1 MPESNDNAVSRRR
14 ALRWGSGTLLLL
26 AAGAAGRDPAEA
38 LAAEPTVKVGLVTDV
53 HYADAEA
60 RGTRHYRES
69 LGKIREAVTRLNA
82 EKVDLA
88 VCLGDLIDTP
98 HPPDPRKEAGFLRTI
113 TGAFGKLN
121 APRHF
126 VLGNHCVSALTK
138 ERFLEGCSQARSS
151 YSFDRNGVHFVVLDA
166 CFRKDGA
173 AYAPGTFQWTDTD
186 IPPAQREWLEADL
199 EATPQKAV
207 VFVHQRLDE
216 PATANYR
223 VHSAPA
229 VRAVLEKSGK
239 VLAVFQGHSHK
250 NELQTIGGVPYVTL
264 AAMVEGSGAA
274 SSGYSV
280 LRVQPD
286 GTLALTGWR
295 RHADHPL
302 AKKPTA

>member
-1 MPESNDNAVSRRR
+1 MPEANDNAVSRRR
-14 ALRWGSGTLLLL
+14 ALRLGSGTLLLL
-26 AAGAAGRDPAEA
+26 AAAAGRDPAEA
-38 LAAEPTVKVGLVTDV
+38 LAAEPAVKVGLVTDV

-69 LGKIREAVTRLNA
+69 LGKMREAVTRLNA

-98 HPPDPRKEAGFLRTI
+98 SPPDVTKELGFLRTI
-113 TGAFGKLN
+113 TGEFGKLT

-138 ERFLEGCSQARSS
+138 ERFLDGCSQARSS
-151 YSFDRNGVHFVVLDA
+151 YSFDKNGVHFVVLDA
-166 CFRKDGA
+166 CFRRDGA
-173 AYAPGTFQWTDTD
+173 AYEPGKFEWTDTD

-199 EATPQKAV
+199 KATSYKAV

-264 AAMVEGSGAA
+264 AAMVEGSGAE

-280 LRVQPD
+280 LRVQRD

-295 RHADHPL
+295 KHAEHPL
-302 AKKPTA
+302 AKKPAA